1 MNKKNLQPPCRRKI
15 CEKFVKISEKREILH
30 PYKKKKTQHTNKRAR
45 APSSKIIDFL

>member
-30 PYKKKKTQHTNKRAR
+30 PYKKKKRNTQTNAR
-45 APSSKIIDFL
+45 ALPRQK